1 MAKSRNF
8 WYHILAV
15 ITVAIWGTTFVSTKI
30 LIGNGLNPTEI
41 FLYRFVL
48 AYAGILFVAGKRM
61 FANNLWDELTLLL
74 AGITGGSLYFITE
87 NTALQLT
94 TASNVAMIIAIT
106 PLLTTLLSSLFF
118 KSERLHRPMRVIA
131 GSLIALVG
139 VAAVVYNGNFVLNGV
154 PVFLR
159 GRCFNQT
166 LLNPSRHGY
175 VYALAMN
182 VNGYGHK
189 FFETFRNLNHNYL
202 RLNSYALGRNM
213 YEHLDELGII
223 ASDELYYKSIRLEHP
238 RRIDEIA
245 KHSYRNVCDAKGNLL
260 PEFQTYLRD
269 RLFLTWSNPSLC
281 LHSFGNE
288 IRDFGYVSN
297 MMNNIYDF
305 FRKWEKQNLPQTPSS
320 GRVYQ
325 EATNLDRIRGEKF
338 DYIDTHAYAPFHP
351 DRGRSLR
358 QRPFSDRQR
367 RVCL

>member
-139 VAAVVYNGNFVLNGV
+139 VAAVVYNGNFVLKINPLGDV
-154 PVFLR
+154 LSFAAAFSWAVYSLLIKRITKRYPTMFVTRKVF
-159 GRCFNQT
+159 
-166 LLNPSRHGY
+166 
-175 VYALAMN
+175 
-182 VNGYGHK
+182 GYGILTMLLYQLVHPT
-189 FFETFRNLNHNYL
+189 TFHWSALTATSVWTNLLFLGLIASMACFAVWNLIVKKIGTVKPSNYL
-202 RLNSYALGRNM
+202 Y
-213 YEHLDELGII
+213 I
-223 ASDELYYKSIRLEHP
+223 
-238 RRIDEIA
+238 
-245 KHSYRNVCDAKGNLL
+245 V
-260 PEFQTYLRD
+260 
-269 RLFLTWSNPSLC
+269 
-281 LHSFGNE
+281 
-288 IRDFGYVSN
+288 
-297 MMNNIYDF
+297 
-305 FRKWEKQNLPQTPSS
+305 TP
-320 GRVYQ
+320 
-325 EATNLDRIRGEKF
+325 
-338 DYIDTHAYAPFHP
+338 
-351 DRGRSLR
+351 
-358 QRPFSDRQR
+358 
-367 RVCL
+367 

>member
-15 ITVAIWGTTFVSTKI
+15 TTVAIWGTTFVSTKI

-139 VAAVVYNGNFVLNGV
+139 VAAVVYNGNFVLKINPLGDV
-154 PVFLR
+154 LSFAAAFSWAVYSLLIKRITKRYPTMFVTRKVF
-159 GRCFNQT
+159 
-166 LLNPSRHGY
+166 
-175 VYALAMN
+175 
-182 VNGYGHK
+182 GYGILTMLLYQLVHPT
-189 FFETFRNLNHNYL
+189 TFH
-202 RLNSYALGRNM
+202 
-213 YEHLDELGII
+213 
-223 ASDELYYKSIRLEHP
+223 
-238 RRIDEIA
+238 
-245 KHSYRNVCDAKGNLL
+245 
-260 PEFQTYLRD
+260 
-269 RLFLTWSNPSLC
+269 
-281 LHSFGNE
+281 
-288 IRDFGYVSN
+288 
-297 MMNNIYDF
+297 
-305 FRKWEKQNLPQTPSS
+305 
-320 GRVYQ
+320 
-325 EATNLDRIRGEKF
+325 
-338 DYIDTHAYAPFHP
+338 
-351 DRGRSLR
+351 
-358 QRPFSDRQR
+358 
-367 RVCL
+367 

>member
-1 MAKSRNF
+1 MTIANGFRHFFIHCRNLFHSTAMAKSRNF

-139 VAAVVYNGNFVLNGV
+139 VAAVVYNGNFVLKINPLGDV
-154 PVFLR
+154 LSFAAAFSWAVYSLLIKRITKRYPTMFVTRKVFGYGILTMLLYQLVHPTTFHWSALTATSVWTNLLFLGLIASMACFAVWNLIVKRIGTVKPSNYLYINPVVTMITASLIL
-159 GRCFNQT
+159 GEQVT
-166 LLNPSRHGY
+166 LLSLVGITGVLLG
-175 VYALAMN
+175 VYISE
-182 VNGYGHK
+182 HK
-189 FFETFRNLNHNYL
+189 R
-202 RLNSYALGRNM
+202 
-213 YEHLDELGII
+213 
-223 ASDELYYKSIRLEHP
+223 
-238 RRIDEIA
+238 
-245 KHSYRNVCDAKGNLL
+245 
-260 PEFQTYLRD
+260 
-269 RLFLTWSNPSLC
+269 
-281 LHSFGNE
+281 
-288 IRDFGYVSN
+288 
-297 MMNNIYDF
+297 
-305 FRKWEKQNLPQTPSS
+305 
-320 GRVYQ
+320 
-325 EATNLDRIRGEKF
+325 
-338 DYIDTHAYAPFHP
+338 
-351 DRGRSLR
+351 
-358 QRPFSDRQR
+358 
-367 RVCL
+367 

>member
-139 VAAVVYNGNFVLNGV
+139 VAAVVYNGNFVLKINPLGDV
-154 PVFLR
+154 LSFAAAVSWAVYSLLIKRITKRYPTMFVTRKVF
-159 GRCFNQT
+159 
-166 LLNPSRHGY
+166 
-175 VYALAMN
+175 
-182 VNGYGHK
+182 GYGILTMLLYQLVHPT
-189 FFETFRNLNHNYL
+189 TFHWSALTATSVWTNLLFLGLIASMACFAVWNLIVKKIGTVKPSNYL
-202 RLNSYALGRNM
+202 YINPVVTMITASLILGEQVTPLSLVGITGVLLGV
-213 YEHLDELGII
+213 YISEH
-223 ASDELYYKSIRLEHP
+223 KR
-238 RRIDEIA
+238 
-245 KHSYRNVCDAKGNLL
+245 
-260 PEFQTYLRD
+260 
-269 RLFLTWSNPSLC
+269 
-281 LHSFGNE
+281 
-288 IRDFGYVSN
+288 
-297 MMNNIYDF
+297 
-305 FRKWEKQNLPQTPSS
+305 
-320 GRVYQ
+320 
-325 EATNLDRIRGEKF
+325 
-338 DYIDTHAYAPFHP
+338 
-351 DRGRSLR
+351 
-358 QRPFSDRQR
+358 
-367 RVCL
+367 